1 MKDRAAASAFIALL
15 AVVIHK
21 ALSEKL
27 SKHNGWRG
35 GVTFAVPSSSTRNSL
50 LSKLLPAFFLKN
62 GFTNK
67 MQTG

>member
-1 MKDRAAASAFIALL
+1 MKDRAASAFIALL

-35 GVTFAVPSSSTRNSL
+35 GVTVAVPFASPPHQLETPSS
-50 LSKLLPAFFLKN
+50 LSYSRPFS
-62 GFTNK
+62 
-67 MQTG
+67 